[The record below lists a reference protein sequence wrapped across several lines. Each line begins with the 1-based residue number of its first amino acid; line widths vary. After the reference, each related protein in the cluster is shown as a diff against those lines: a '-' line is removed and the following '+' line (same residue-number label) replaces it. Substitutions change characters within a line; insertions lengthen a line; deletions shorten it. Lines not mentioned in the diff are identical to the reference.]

1 MPKEK
6 LEEILAQGGLI
17 MNGDNDEYQQDGLQ
31 NLMQNQID
39 EVEEEGEQELEI
51 EGGEQNIEDDG
62 YPTE

>member
-1 MPKEK
+1 
-6 LEEILAQGGLI
+6 

>member
-31 NLMQNQID
+31 NHMQNQID